1 MTWQENLKAD
11 YIKSV
16 KSSIQQLSDFLGE
29 RKFLAGEKVQHQNDD
44 CVSFQVTVKSVKK
57 QEYITHKNLACISKA
72 IACVLQQKQTWDTL
86 CIISWLYLYQSNM
99 SNMTMYAHSLVYKYT
114 HNCSCHK
121 VWKFFLYSE
130 LSTVLHSL
138 HQRSNVCNDM
148 FTNILS
154 SGSVKFLTIIHEAKN
169 FLLSC

>member
-121 VWKFFLYSE
+121 VWKFFCTQSFQLYC
-130 LSTVLHSL
+130 TVFISDQMFVMICLQTFC
-138 HQRSNVCNDM
+138 HQ
-148 FTNILS
+148 
-154 SGSVKFLTIIHEAKN
+154 EAWN
-169 FLLSC
+169 F